1 MTNEDN
7 LLAEIDKVDQKFK
20 DFVEVIDKCE
30 NIKELKKVRDIIV
43 YANSIH
49 DLDDFTYY
57 LLILAL
63 NVKSRELDEIDL
75 YYLQCHGTNATKRNK
90 SCKK

>member
-1 MTNEDN
+1 MTNKDN
-7 LLAEIDKVDQKFK
+7 PFSEIDKVDQKFK
-20 DFVEVIDKCE
+20 GFVEVIDKCE

-43 YANSIH
+43 YANNIH

-63 NVKSRELDEIDL
+63 NVKSRELDGTDL
-75 YYLQCHGTNATKRNK
+75 YLQAIERM
-90 SCKK
+90 

>member
-1 MTNEDN
+1 MTNKKIFS
-7 LLAEIDKVDQKFK
+7 EIDKVDQRFK
-20 DFVEVIDKCE
+20 GFVKAIDKCE
-30 NIKELKKVRDIIV
+30 TTKELKKIVNDIIV
-43 YANSIH
+43 YANNIH

-63 NVKSRELDEIDL
+63 NVKSRELNEIDI
-75 YYLQCHGTNATKRNK
+75 YSDVAKRDK